1 MSEKESEFKRFP
13 RRQREDTSALT
24 RGLASTTGE
33 EDATPPRQKQQQQ
46 QLIFFFSFRPRR
58 RLFGET
64 EMGLHSA
71 NHWQSRDARRRG
83 ERALLLESGGKHR
96 KAQLYHTNS
105 CGLARG
111 CPVRARRH
119 SCDRSSCTSRF
130 VLRRWCLVGAL
141 CTHTNLFVLSL
152 LRMYSSVENSILI
165 LCKLVIA
172 WFTFY
177 T

>member
-71 NHWQSRDARRRG
+71 NHWQSRDARRR
-83 ERALLLESGGKHR
+83 ERGHCCWRAAESTGR
-96 KAQLYHTNS
+96 
-105 CGLARG
+105 
-111 CPVRARRH
+111 
-119 SCDRSSCTSRF
+119 RSSATQIPVAWRAGARCAHGDTAAIGPAVHQDSCFVGGVWLVHSVPIQTFLFSLSYVCT
-130 VLRRWCLVGAL
+130 VV
-141 CTHTNLFVLSL
+141 
-152 LRMYSSVENSILI
+152 
-165 LCKLVIA
+165 
-172 WFTFY
+172 
-177 T
+177 